1 MEETNLD
8 AGKIASTE
16 AIEGINSEE
25 VETTQEV
32 ETTDNVEEV
41 ELEDEEVDKEALKKK
56 RNAEKVRKILAEKNE
71 AVRKAQEAET
81 KLALKDLQLQHW
93 KFDEESV
100 LKIKTAHPSLS
111 LEDCYLLHTSKS
123 PKPEEKPWDFWGIV
137 WRETQ
142 AQSNIITLEQLRK
155 LDQEQYSRTRDLIDQ
170 GKIILRW

>member
-16 AIEGINSEE
+16 ATEGINSEE

-81 KLALKDLQLQHW
+81 KLALKDLQLQH
-93 KFDEESV
+93 
-100 LKIKTAHPSLS
+100 
-111 LEDCYLLHTSKS
+111 
-123 PKPEEKPWDFWGIV
+123 
-137 WRETQ
+137 
-142 AQSNIITLEQLRK
+142 
-155 LDQEQYSRTRDLIDQ
+155 
-170 GKIILRW
+170 